1 MKTNLAKQKK
11 KFPRFVQDALKH
23 GRKYEQVARSKYYEI
38 MQYKMKRNIFLR
50 EAGLV
55 IQPLLFQSG
64 ASPDELICDNHPG
77 LLKIKCP
84 FNRGNY
90 SSADPPS
97 DHSFYLQQNK
107 NGEILHKKDHH
118 YYYTQVIIPKFTWL
132 WDYRELFL

>member
-55 IQPLLFQSG
+55 IQPLLF
-64 ASPDELICDNHPG
+64 
-77 LLKIKCP
+77 
-84 FNRGNY
+84 
-90 SSADPPS
+90 
-97 DHSFYLQQNK
+97 
-107 NGEILHKKDHH
+107 
-118 YYYTQVIIPKFTWL
+118 
-132 WDYRELFL
+132 